1 MKIKFTALLIL
12 AMTVASMSVFTSCK
26 DNCEDDY
33 NELRAML
40 NDQNTKLTELI
51 NAQIN
56 GVKSEINSLKDQ
68 IAAIKSCTCDPSDV
82 DKKIKDALEKRGV
95 KLSKEE
101 FNKFV
106 EDIKKIGKKD
116 DGVVPSEELDFDVE

>member
-1 MKIKFTALLIL
+1 MANNGFATVVAFVGGALVGAAAGIL
-12 AMTVASMSVFTSCK
+12 LAPEK
-26 DNCEDDY
+26 GEDQ
-33 NELRAML
+33 R
-40 NDQNTKLTELI
+40 
-51 NAQIN
+51 
-56 GVKSEINSLKDQ
+56 
-68 IAAIKSCTCDPSDV
+68 
-82 DKKIKDALEKRGV
+82 KKIKDALEKRGV

>member
-1 MKIKFTALLIL
+1 MANNGLATVVAFVGGALVGAAAGIL
-12 AMTVASMSVFTSCK
+12 LAPEK
-26 DNCEDDY
+26 GEDQ
-33 NELRAML
+33 R
-40 NDQNTKLTELI
+40 
-51 NAQIN
+51 
-56 GVKSEINSLKDQ
+56 
-68 IAAIKSCTCDPSDV
+68 
-82 DKKIKDALEKRGV
+82 KKIKDALEKRGV